1 MPKAININ
9 KIISEV
15 ETLNTFQQFE
25 LLETL
30 VNMLKRSKT
39 KETSQIVSIMDIKG
53 LGKELWQSVD
63 VDEYI
68 KNERDCW

>member
-1 MPKAININ
+1 MPKAISMS
-9 KIISEV
+9 KIVSEV
-15 ETLNTFQQFE
+15 EALDTFQQFE

-39 KETSQIVSIMDIKG
+39 KETSKNVSIMDIKG
-53 LGKELWQSVD
+53 LGKDLWQSVD

-68 KNERDCW
+68 KNERDSW